1 MRYAPNWIG
10 GLFAFCNF
18 IAGEDCDLWMV
29 GSELG
34 RTSQHVGVL
43 SVRRGFEYDYVF
55 DWTIVECMESLQ
67 RRSREVGL
75 GLEDERGFRIVAL
88 VLDW

>member
-1 MRYAPNWIG
+1 VLPFPWRLLSKLTA
-10 GLFAFCNF
+10 LLR
-18 IAGEDCDLWMV
+18 DLLV
-29 GSELG
+29 
-34 RTSQHVGVL
+34 H
-43 SVRRGFEYDYVF
+43 RRFEYDYVF

-88 VLDW
+88 VLDWLVDDRRCDCWKLGGLKVR